1 MLSIILPT
9 YKGAKILRNQLP
21 AFVNFLDENKIEHE
35 IIVVDDGSN
44 DNGKTK
50 EAAIELGCLYLENVK
65 NTGKGAAVRKGM
77 MIAKGDYYIFTDID
91 IPFHYEAFTRFL
103 YSLIGKNPIA
113 IGFDIVVG
121 DRNLPESSYY
131 TKISPIRKLGSDIF
145 SFIVSRIFTA
155 GLYDT
160 QCGMKGFKKEV
171 AKDLFSVGKINRFAF
186 DVELISIAIKR
197 KYTIKRLP
205 VSLRSNESNTVKV
218 IQHGL
223 GMLFDLVRIIIYHW
237 VGVYK
242 KD

>member
-9 YKGAKILRNQLP
+9 YKGADILRNQLP
-21 AFVNFLDENKIEHE
+21 DFKKFLLDNNIENE
-35 IIVVDDGSN
+35 IIVVDDGSK

-50 EAAIELGCLYLENVK
+50 NVAIKLDCIYIENK
-65 NTGKGAAVRKGM
+65 ENTGKGAAVRKGM

-103 YSLIGKNPIA
+103 NNLIEKDQIA

-197 KYTIKRLP
+197 KYSIKRLP
-205 VSLRSNESNTVKV
+205 VSLRSNESTTVKV
-218 IQHGL
+218 IQHGI

-237 VGVYK
+237 TGRYRK
-242 KD
+242 